1 MNRMA
6 KMNNNGWGVGTLI
19 GFIIVFVLFII
30 VISVLIYNIDHEK
43 GSEIHLVEENLIIF
57 NHSK

>member
-1 MNRMA
+1 MA